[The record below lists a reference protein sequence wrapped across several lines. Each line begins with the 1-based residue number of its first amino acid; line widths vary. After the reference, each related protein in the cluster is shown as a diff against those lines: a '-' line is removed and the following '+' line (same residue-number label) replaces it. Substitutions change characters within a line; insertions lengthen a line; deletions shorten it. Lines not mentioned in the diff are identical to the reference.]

1 MKTTRLLVLA
11 ISILFVLNGSV
22 CPLFAKAP
30 TTPKI
35 LFTSARMGWQPYEI
49 YSMNPDGSEQVRLNT
64 APRKRCSLPFG
75 PPRVSKIIF
84 VSNRGGERDSALDE
98 SRWNQRPTRLQE
110 KNRSSENIADLVP
123 RW

>member
-35 LFTSARMGWQPYEI
+35 LFTSAAWDGNYEI
-49 YSMNPDGSEQVRLNT
+49 YSMNPMALN
-64 APRKRCSLPFG
+64 R
-75 PPRVSKIIF
+75 
-84 VSNRGGERDSALDE
+84 
-98 SRWNQRPTRLQE
+98 
-110 KNRSSENIADLVP
+110 
-123 RW
+123 